1 MTECHRISH
10 SGKRELPFCD
20 LSHDDKTVPVSLLS
34 HADGVAIAE
43 IACKSVNLISIG
55 LTGEAKG
62 AHNCQS
68 KKSLDAHAVL
78 SDKVEVA
85 DALVADDTMDSFS
98 KGLGHGEL
106 FHLGTVLG
114 VGDRVG
120 EDYLLEG

>member
-10 SGKRELPFCD
+10 SGKRELPSSD

-78 SDKVEVA
+78 SDKIEVA
-85 DALVADDTMDSFS
+85 DALVADDATD
-98 KGLGHGEL
+98 GLSEGVGNREL
-106 FHLGTVLG
+106 FHLSTALRIR
-114 VGDRVG
+114 DRVG
-120 EDYLLEG
+120 EDNLLEG

>member
-10 SGKRELPFCD
+10 SGERELPSSD

-78 SDKVEVA
+78 SDKIEVA
-85 DALVADDTMDSFS
+85 DALVADDATD
-98 KGLGHGEL
+98 GLSEGVGHREL
-106 FHLGTVLG
+106 FHLSTVLRIR
-114 VGDRVG
+114 DRVG
-120 EDYLLEG
+120 EDNLLEG

>member
-10 SGKRELPFCD
+10 SGKRELPSSD

-78 SDKVEVA
+78 SDKIEVA
-85 DALVADDTMDSFS
+85 DALVADDATD
-98 KGLGHGEL
+98 GLSEGVGHREL
-106 FHLGTVLG
+106 FHLSTVLRIR
-114 VGDRVG
+114 DRVG
-120 EDYLLEG
+120 EDNLLEG

>member
-20 LSHDDKTVPVSLLS
+20 LSHDDKTVPASLLS

-68 KKSLDAHAVL
+68 KKSLDAHAV
-78 SDKVEVA
+78 SDKIEVA
-85 DALVADDTMDSFS
+85 DALVADDATD
-98 KGLGHGEL
+98 GLSEGVGHREL
-106 FHLGTVLG
+106 FHLSTALRIR
-114 VGDRVG
+114 DRVG
-120 EDYLLEG
+120 EDNLLEG

>member
-10 SGKRELPFCD
+10 SGEGELPSSD

-68 KKSLDAHAVL
+68 KKSLDAHAV
-78 SDKVEVA
+78 SDKIEVA
-85 DALVADDTMDSFS
+85 DALVADDATD
-98 KGLGHGEL
+98 GLSEGVGHREL
-106 FHLGTVLG
+106 FHLSTALRIRDG
-114 VGDRVG
+114 VG
-120 EDYLLEG
+120 EDNLLEG